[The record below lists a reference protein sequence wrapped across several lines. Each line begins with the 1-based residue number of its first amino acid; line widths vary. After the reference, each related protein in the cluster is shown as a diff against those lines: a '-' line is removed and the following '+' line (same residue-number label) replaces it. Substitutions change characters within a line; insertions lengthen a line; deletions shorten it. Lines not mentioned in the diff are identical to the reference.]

1 MMGPGPGGR
10 DDMSRGNSMMGGSGS
25 MMGGSADMGE
35 TFGLSPQF
43 LDRLGIDGEIHTR
56 IFISNMDYKVDE
68 KKLREIFKY
77 AGRVCSVQVSIDKE
91 GKSRGFG
98 TVVFDHPV
106 EAVQAIA
113 MFNNQNLYDRPM
125 RIRIDKVKVD
135 NDQKVL
141 SRSRL
146 PEGLGGVGMGL
157 GRGGQPLMDVR
168 EAVNNAG
175 AGGGDNGANMGGG
188 NMNMGRGG
196 AGGGMGDNMNLGANA
211 LQTALATIASL
222 AGNLKPG

>member
-1 MMGPGPGGR
+1 MMGRGPGGME
-10 DDMSRGNSMMGGSGS
+10 DMGRGGGMMGGGGR
-25 MMGGSADMGE
+25 MGGGGAPLGAGPMGE
-35 TFGLSPQF
+35 TYGLSPQF
-43 LDRLGIDGEIHTR
+43 LDSLGIDGEIHTR

-141 SRSRL
+141 SMSRL

-157 GRGGQPLMDVR
+157 GSGGQPLMDVR
-168 EAVNNAG
+168 EAVNNAGG

-188 NMNMGRGG
+188 NMNMGRGSG
-196 AGGGMGDNMNLGANA
+196 GGGGGMGDNMN
-211 LQTALATIASL
+211 
-222 AGNLKPG
+222 